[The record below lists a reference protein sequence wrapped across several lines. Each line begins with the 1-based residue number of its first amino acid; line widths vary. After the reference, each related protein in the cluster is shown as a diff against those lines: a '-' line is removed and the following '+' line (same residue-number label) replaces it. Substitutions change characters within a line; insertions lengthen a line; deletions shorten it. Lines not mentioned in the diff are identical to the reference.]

1 MLQHFNNLKYI
12 FSTIRS
18 SFVPAFFL
26 LAALL
31 YFYAQ
36 NPFPFE
42 MSLVFHSLFLAFSAL
57 TVILLYLANRSK
69 PLFTVLLGML
79 CYFLINRLKTQYG
92 QEFISSNEY
101 RTMCFVLPL
110 NLLVLYFLPTAKLK
124 SAFAK
129 YTLVALLTEVVILQH
144 TCRYIAALPYMN
156 ITLEAVPLWAY
167 APWAAVLT
175 IMAVDISVK
184 NSIINTGLFFIA
196 GSLFMG
202 MIYANTA
209 SGLTVFFLSFI
220 IIAAVTIVIDLYNR
234 YHYDYLENVG
244 SKNAYLVHANSK
256 FPFKYTIVL
265 FSIDNG
271 DKLQKAIGHR
281 KYKALEQMLVNRILE
296 LPYELTLYRY
306 NDNELIMVFK
316 NEDAKHVKEFADNIR
331 HTIAA
336 SEFVFTDRKNV
347 KITISVCV
355 SEKTRKDLNA
365 AEVTERAHN
374 ALNKSHHF
382 NCNITTV
389 A

>member
-1 MLQHFNNLKYI
+1 
-12 FSTIRS
+12 
-18 SFVPAFFL
+18 
-26 LAALL
+26 
-31 YFYAQ
+31 
-36 NPFPFE
+36 
-42 MSLVFHSLFLAFSAL
+42 
-57 TVILLYLANRSK
+57 
-69 PLFTVLLGML
+69 
-79 CYFLINRLKTQYG
+79 
-92 QEFISSNEY
+92 
-101 RTMCFVLPL
+101 
-110 NLLVLYFLPTAKLK
+110 
-124 SAFAK
+124 
-129 YTLVALLTEVVILQH
+129 
-144 TCRYIAALPYMN
+144 
-156 ITLEAVPLWAY
+156 
-167 APWAAVLT
+167 
-175 IMAVDISVK
+175 MAVDISVK